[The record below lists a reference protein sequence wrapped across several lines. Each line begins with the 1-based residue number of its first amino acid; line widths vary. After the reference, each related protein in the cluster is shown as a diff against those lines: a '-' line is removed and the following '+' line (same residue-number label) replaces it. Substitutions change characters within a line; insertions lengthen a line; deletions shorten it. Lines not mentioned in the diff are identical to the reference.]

1 MSVWSCVRS
10 RVSTALLLLVGHAV
24 AAGAAAPPAPPVAQ
38 TLAPTEAVVETAQG
52 RFVIRLLP
60 ELAPQH
66 VKHFIK
72 TAQAGGYDGTTFH
85 RVIAGG
91 LIQGGDPLSK
101 QPAKSALYGTGGLGL
116 LRAEFSA
123 RPFVRGA
130 VGAARRPSSRDSGGS
145 QFFVVLREQPA
156 LAGQFTLF
164 GEVIEGLDVVD
175 QISLT
180 PADGDKAR
188 TRVEL
193 RVVVRP
199 AAPNPNPMPPGTV
212 SGAQPP
218 N

>member
-1 MSVWSCVRS
+1 MKSRLRVR
-10 RVSTALLLLVGHAV
+10 RGWFVGLLVLAVHAAAV
-24 AAGAAAPPAPPVAQ
+24 SAAGPAARPATPMPVP
-38 TLAPTEAVVETAQG
+38 APTEAVVETAQG

-60 ELAPQH
+60 DVAPRH
-66 VKHFIK
+66 VRHFIK

-101 QPAKSALYGTGGLGL
+101 QPAKTALYGTGGLGL
-116 LRAEFSA
+116 LPAEFSE

-130 VGAARRPSSRDSGGS
+130 VGAARRPSNRDSGGS

-156 LAGQFTLF
+156 LQGQFTLF
-164 GEVIEGLDVVD
+164 GEVIEGMDVVD

-188 TRVEL
+188 TRVEMRIVL
-193 RVVVRP
+193 RDAAGTVRP
-199 AAPNPNPMPPGTV
+199 DAAAPR
-212 SGAQPP
+212 
-218 N
+218 